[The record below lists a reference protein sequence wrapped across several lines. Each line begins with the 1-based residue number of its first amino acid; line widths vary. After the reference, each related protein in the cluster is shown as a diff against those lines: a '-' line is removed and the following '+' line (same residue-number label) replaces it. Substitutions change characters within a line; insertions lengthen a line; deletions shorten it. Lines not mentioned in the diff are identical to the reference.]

1 MVVANCIA
9 SPEAARHV
17 FFGLLAK
24 NDIMIGTP
32 PDGAPTTYSL
42 PRDRFA
48 YKSNEPADNDYLRRA
63 GEQKADTE
71 ERLGEIEKAKD
82 QPRDVE
88 IVYVEGTAEQ
98 IQGLVNDLK
107 AKPKVFRSLNVSP
120 DQAAPVSGFSYGG
133 FSGNNRPV
141 ELQSGAGMGGGKPSP
156 QDAVRREAA
165 RTRVARNPAPD
176 GESPLSDPAKAPTGK
191 ISDDGSLSD
200 RKAIEELG
208 SKLATSDKTAKNQ
221 AKPLEPPN
229 AAIEDNAASSF
240 AKDMK
245 PAEKGSPK
253 DVSPQFRA
261 LTTHSPAG
269 EKSPP
274 VSGPAP
280 HMPERPTHAS
290 LGLGAPPAADA
301 APAAGP
307 AARAAIASESNRY
320 LTRDEAD
327 KKVVEWRD
335 RHEPPP
341 SKAAGAKREAAAPPG
356 HAVRLYAWPL
366 DSPAAQLEHRQ
377 AGEKPGD
384 APAAPADA
392 GSIAGGVERSLTDLS
407 AAKKDAGKA
416 SEAKPALPMIEKSG
430 DRTFKRSESR
440 SSAKDAEDGL
450 QAPPVRMRAI
460 FVFRLAPVPADAG
473 AARPAAEPPAAQPP
487 AAEGTAPA
495 SKESK

>member
-1 MVVANCIA
+1 
-9 SPEAARHV
+9 
-17 FFGLLAK
+17 
-24 NDIMIGTP
+24 
-32 PDGAPTTYSL
+32 
-42 PRDRFA
+42 
-48 YKSNEPADNDYLRRA
+48 
-63 GEQKADTE
+63 
-71 ERLGEIEKAKD
+71 
-82 QPRDVE
+82 
-88 IVYVEGTAEQ
+88 
-98 IQGLVNDLK
+98 
-107 AKPKVFRSLNVSP
+107 LNVSP
-120 DQAAPVSGFSYGG
+120 EQAAPVAGFAYGG
-133 FSGNNRPV
+133 FAGDNRPT
-141 ELQSGAGMGGGKPSP
+141 ELQSGAGMGGGKPAA
-156 QDAVRREAA
+156 QDAVRSEAA

-176 GESPLSDPAKAPTGK
+176 GESPLSDPAKAPIGK

-245 PAEKGSPK
+245 PAEHGSPK

-280 HMPERPTHAS
+280 QSPARPTHSS
-290 LGLGAPPAADA
+290 LGLAAPSADA
-301 APAAGP
+301 PPAAGP
-307 AARAAIASESNRY
+307 AAREAISSDSNRY

-327 KKVVEWRD
+327 KKAVEWRD
-335 RHEPPP
+335 KEEPPP
-341 SKAAGAKREAAAPPG
+341 SKAAGAKREPAAPPG

-366 DSPAAQLEHRQ
+366 DSPAAQLEQRQ
-377 AGEKPGD
+377 AGEKVDDVPAN

-392 GSIAGGVERSLTDLS
+392 GSIAGGVERSPTDLS

-416 SEAKPALPMIEKSG
+416 SEAKPALPTIEKSG

-460 FVFRLAPVPADAG
+460 FVFRIAPVPAGAA

-487 AAEGTAPA
+487 AAEGPAPA